1 MAFLKGKLALVV
13 LGTLLLGSAGAL
25 LGAKSAILPS
35 TSAAQLAA
43 NGSNSGSNTTGTA
56 PTATGIGS
64 STTIPGATPTD
75 TSVPTA
81 TPTRVPPTPTP
92 LPVPGQ
98 TLDLHGS
105 VGIINQNQ
113 STFVLNVRGGSY
125 IVKVDSNTQWPGYA
139 KSISGNPSPA
149 LATGML
155 AEVVGVYQGGGNLT
169 ASTVD
174 AQPDN

>member
-81 TPTRVPPTPTP
+81 TPTRALPTPTP

-105 VGIINQNQ
+105 VGSINQSQN
-113 STFVLNVRGGSY
+113 TFVLRVSGGSY
-125 IVKVDSNTQWPGYA
+125 TVTVTSNTTWPGTA
-139 KSISGNPSPA
+139 KSISG
-149 LATGML
+149 LAPGWQ

-169 ASTVD
+169 ASKVD
-174 AQPDN
+174 AQPDT